1 MKTLKLS
8 IKTAIAGIFML
19 AVVFNSSAQ
28 SLISTGTI
36 TSSYP
41 TYSIAP
47 SKGDRMDFFLNGDV
61 WETNLTNKSHFALK
75 VFISEDALQFVWILN
90 LDMPEIKF
98 KKLKEFIELLPSVC
112 VTGETMMTANG
123 SKPVLD
129 SFDVRWC
136 DERSDYIPISSENKV
151 DIFSLQ
157 SNIRRYVLN
166 NR

>member
-1 MKTLKLS
+1 MKAFKITS
-8 IKTAIAGIFML
+8 VTAIAGILLL

-28 SLISTGTI
+28 SSISTGTL
-36 TSSYP
+36 TSSYS

-75 VFISEDALQFVWILN
+75 VFISEDTPQFVWILN
-90 LDMPEIKF
+90 IDMPEIKF
-98 KKLKEFIELLPSVC
+98 KKLKEFVELLPSVC

-123 SKPVLD
+123 SKPILD

-136 DERSDYIPISSENKV
+136 DEKSDYIPINSENKV